1 MESRDIKPVNLKGNQ
16 PWILFGKIDAEA
28 EAPILWPLDATSWL
42 TGKDPDA
49 GKDWGQE
56 KRVSENEMVGWHHW
70 FNRHELGQAAGDG
83 EGQGSLAQSMV
94 LPRAEHDL
102 ATEQQNPHP
111 TLHQNKQTK
120 TVNKNLRE
128 LTCPRPYH

>member
-1 MESRDIKPVNLKGNQ
+1 MIYSGKFKVTSIFGNRTLNGKTAMHKG
-16 PWILFGKIDAEA
+16 ID
-28 EAPILWPLDATSWL
+28 
-42 TGKDPDA
+42 
-49 GKDWGQE
+49 
-56 KRVSENEMVGWHHW
+56 VVG
-70 FNRHELGQAAGDG
+70 NRHELGQTARDG

-111 TLHQNKQTK
+111 TLHQNKQTQ